1 MLWDA
6 SFDDVNRFNG
16 RPYSESI
23 VSLFK
28 NGGGPRPTNKPNTL
42 KPDPQ
47 TKTLKTNRPGT
58 LKPVTQGPTSPTG
71 PGKLSAS
78 FFSISSRCL
87 D

>member
-6 SFDDVNRFNG
+6 SFDDVNSFNG

-28 NGGGPRPTNKPNTL
+28 NGDGPRPTNKPNTL

-47 TKTLKTNRPGT
+47 TKTPKTNRPGT

-71 PGKLSAS
+71 PGRLSAK
-78 FFSISSRCL
+78 FFFINFGCF